1 MGTNLTKYLV
11 THQIIMHSQ
20 TKWEAA
26 AQLGPELLCTL
37 PVEDDFEFTLCAAEG
52 EQCTCGTDKKV
63 VRGVDGVD

>member
-1 MGTNLTKYLV
+1 
-11 THQIIMHSQ
+11 MHSQ